1 MLQIAAVAKK
11 PEAVDISEA
20 SDKQD
25 DKQNVPVF
33 DELGGNSS
41 YNML

>member
-1 MLQIAAVAKK
+1 MAKNASK
-11 PEAVDISEA
+11 PEPVDNSDV

-33 DELGGNSS
+33 DELGGDF
-41 YNML
+41 